1 MLVCIYKKT
10 IIICLFIVISQFF
23 IAAVSAFYQAGP
35 AGRGIS
41 LHDSL
46 IYASIEHSIVHNY
59 AAAESAAVELI
70 KLEPDSPAGYFYRAG
85 VISSMMVDYEENY
98 REEDFFHYLDQAMEI
113 ASQSVE
119 DKPDNPWHHFYLG
132 GAKAYLAF
140 HYIRGGRY
148 FAAFTNGMKALS
160 ELDRAIEIDSTLYD
174 AYLGL
179 GNYRYWISRRTEFIE
194 WLPFIPDRREE
205 GIRLMYEAMRK
216 GRYSFASAASA
227 IAWVLIDAER
237 YGEVLEVIEEPL
249 KIYPESRFFLF
260 AQARCLFEMGR
271 YDESIAIYIE
281 LLNSI
286 RSAELNNHFNE
297 IGILVKI
304 AQANCALGRFDEAE
318 RYCLEGLKLQLSDEM
333 RGRCKKS
340 RRKMGKILNDCR
352 NR

>member
-1 MLVCIYKKT
+1 LKTALSLVVL
-10 IIICLFIVISQFF
+10 LFS
-23 IAAVSAFYQAGP
+23 IAGSSAFYQAGA
-35 AGRGIS
+35 AGGGIS

-98 REEDFFHYLDQAMEI
+98 REEDFLYYLDQAAEA
-113 ASQSVE
+113 ASLKLKE
-119 DKPDNPWHHFYLG
+119 EPDNPWHHFYLG

-216 GRYSFASAASA
+216 GRYSWSSAASA
-227 IAWVLIDAER
+227 LAWVLIDAER
-237 YGEVLEVIEEPL
+237 YEETLEVIEKPL
-249 KIYPESRFFLF
+249 EVYPESRFFIF
-260 AQARCLFEMGR
+260 AQARCLYEMGR
-271 YDESIAIYIE
+271 YEESIVAYSK
-281 LLNSI
+281 LLDSI
-286 RSAELNNHFNE
+286 RSAERNNHFNE
-297 IGILVKI
+297 IGILAKL
-304 AQANCALGRFDEAE
+304 AEANCALGRYDETE
-318 RYCLEGLKLQLSDEM
+318 RYCREGLNLPLSEEM
-333 RGRCKKS
+333 RKRSRKS
-340 RRKMGKILNDCR
+340 LRKLGEILNKCKYKDK
-352 NR
+352 